1 MIKRVA
7 CVLCLLFFT
16 TQWAHA
22 TSVERLGLEDLTKKA
37 RAIVV
42 GRVTGSRTYW
52 SPGRKFIL
60 TDYTIAVAENV
71 KGRAASTISVTT
83 VGGRIGDVE
92 LYVSG
97 MPFFERGE
105 NAVIFI
111 EQSAAYQTV
120 VGLRQGKF
128 TITNGEV
135 ANSVDGLSFPDGRPG
150 NPLKMSLET
159 FKTRIRSFNSQ

>member
-1 MIKRVA
+1 MIRKLTY
-7 CVLCLLFFT
+7 VLCLLFFSA
-16 TQWAHA
+16 QLSHA
-22 TSVERLGLEDLTKKA
+22 TSVERLGLEDLTRKA
-37 RAIVV
+37 RTIVV

-52 SPGRKFIL
+52 SPDKKYIL

-71 KGRAASTISVTT
+71 KGRSPGTISITT
-83 VGGRIGDVE
+83 IGGRIGDVE

-105 NAVIFI
+105 NAVLFI
-111 EQSAAYQTV
+111 EQSSAYQTI

-128 TITNGEV
+128 KITNGEV

-150 NPLKMSLET
+150 NPVKMPLET
-159 FKTRIRSFNSQ
+159 FKTRIRNLINQ